1 MNRSAALSARALA
14 AGISGLVALALG
26 VAPAGAVVGGAS
38 LDSSD
43 LSGGAFSSLALV
55 RLAGGTCSGALVA
68 ADLVLTAAHCEAPV
82 SVQVAGS
89 EHAVVQVHVAP
100 GFDADPT
107 GSDHDLALLR
117 LDGTVPAVPLSF
129 ATAGGEVDLGSPV
142 TFAGFGTA
150 GSPDAAAVGFGEV
163 VGLRTRSFDVA
174 GESSAC
180 EGDSGGPVLA
190 DGLIVGVVSAGQG
203 GVGCFETTIA
213 TRVSAQVDFL
223 ASFVD
228 VAPVA
233 ASDTTTIVPGG
244 RANLTLRAQDTAGEE
259 LDFSIV
265 EPGIF
270 TPSKQC
276 HGTDTGPDATVR
288 CAITAPRDALVG
300 TVSELVFMVSDGRD
314 TSFGVV
320 SVEVRR
326 RGGGNAAPTAA
337 DASVEMGVD
346 GVVTFALPADDPDGD
361 ALTSTIRNGPT
372 SGNVYCEQ
380 LECTYYAVLGTTPGQ
395 TDSFTYTVSDGR
407 RTSNEAT
414 VSITTVGDRAPVFA
428 NPDQAIVGFPGV
440 AVLHTFVM
448 LDAEADK
455 VTVSAVDPV
464 VTDGAGTVSVSCFD
478 DHGAARQQ
486 RVECLVSAS
495 PGFSGDA
502 AFSLQATDGTSVV
515 TDELRVSVAP
525 NRAPSIVPE
534 TFSIGADED
543 FRFPLLVLP
552 HEADPDCNEAVLEY
566 EGAVACD
573 PLAYTIEIDDSLM
586 SGEVTCDT
594 DRASDFNGWCSFVP
608 AASATGDQVLVLRWS
623 VSDGAASSSTV
634 TTKVTYRLP

>member
-26 VAPAGAVVGGAS
+26 VVPAGAVVGGQS
-38 LDSSD
+38 LDNSD

-68 ADLVLTAAHCEAPV
+68 PDLVLTAAHCEAPV

-100 GFDADPT
+100 GFDADPA

-150 GSPDAAAVGFGEV
+150 GSPDAAAVGSGEV
-163 VGLRTRSFDVA
+163 VGLRARSFDVA

-190 DGLIVGVVSAGQG
+190 DGVIVGVVSAGQG

-228 VAPVA
+228 VVPVA
-233 ASDTTTIVPGG
+233 ASDTATIVPGG
-244 RANLTLRAQDTAGEE
+244 RTNLTLRAQDTAGEE

-276 HGTDTGPDATVR
+276 HGTDTGPDAAVR

-346 GVVTFALPADDPDGD
+346 GVAEFVLPADDPDGD

-372 SGNVYCEQ
+372 SGNVDCQQ
-380 LECTYYAVLGTTPGQ
+380 LECTYYALQGTTPGQ
-395 TDSFTYTVSDGR
+395 TDSFTYTVSDGK

-440 AVLHTFVM
+440 AVLHTFVV

-455 VTVSAVDPV
+455 VTVSAVDV
-464 VTDGAGTVSVSCFD
+464 VAADGAGTVSVSCFD
-478 DHGAARQQ
+478 DHRAGSQQ

-502 AFSLQATDGTSVV
+502 LLTLEATDGTSVV
-515 TDELRVSVAP
+515 TDQLRVSVAP
-525 NRAPSIVPE
+525 NRAPSIAPE
-534 TFSIGADED
+534 TFSIRADED
-543 FRFPLLVLP
+543 FRFPLLVRP
-552 HEADPDCNEAVLEY
+552 READPDCDEAVLQY
-566 EGAVACD
+566 EGAVICD

-594 DRASDFNGWCSFVP
+594 DRASEFNGWCSFVP
-608 AASATGDQVLVLRWS
+608 AEGATGDQVLVLRWS

-634 TTKVTYRLP
+634 TTRVTYRLP

>member
-1 MNRSAALSARALA
+1 MTRSAALSARALA

-26 VAPAGAVVGGAS
+26 VVPAGAVVGGQS

-55 RLAGGTCSGALVA
+55 RLADGTCSGALVA
-68 ADLVLTAAHCEAPV
+68 PDLVLTAAHCEAPV

-89 EHAVVQVHVAP
+89 EHAVVQTHVAP
-100 GFDADPT
+100 GFGADPA

-117 LDGTVPAVPLSF
+117 LDGPVAATPMPF
-129 ATAGGEVDLGSPV
+129 ATTGGEVDLGSPV

-190 DGLIVGVVSAGQG
+190 DGVIVGVVSAGQG
-203 GVGCFETTIA
+203 GAGCFETTVA

-223 ASFVD
+223 ASFVNA
-228 VAPVA
+228 APVA
-233 ASDTTTIVPGG
+233 ASDTATIVPGG
-244 RANLTLRAQDTAGEE
+244 RTNLILRAQDTAGEE

-276 HGTDTGPDATVR
+276 HGTDTGPDAAVR

-346 GVVTFALPADDPDGD
+346 GVAEFVLPADDPDGD
-361 ALTSTIRNGPT
+361 ALTSTIRNGST
-372 SGNVYCEQ
+372 SGNVDCQQ
-380 LECTYYAVLGTTPGQ
+380 LECTYYALQGTTPGQ
-395 TDSFTYTVSDGR
+395 TDSFTYTVSDGK

-440 AVLHTFVM
+440 AVLHTFVV
-448 LDAEADK
+448 LDPESQK
-455 VTVSAVDPV
+455 VTVSAVDAV
-464 VTDGAGTVSVSCFD
+464 AAGGGGTVSVSCFD
-478 DHGAARQQ
+478 DHRAGSQQ
-486 RVECLVSAS
+486 RVECLVAAS
-495 PGFSGDA
+495 PDFSGDA
-502 AFSLQATDGTSVV
+502 VVTLRATDGTNVV
-515 TDELRVSVAP
+515 TDQLRVSVAP
-525 NRAPSIVPE
+525 NRAPSIAPE
-534 TFSIGADED
+534 TFSIAADED
-543 FRFPLLVLP
+543 FRFPLLVRP
-552 HEADPDCNEAVLEY
+552 READPDCDEAVLQY
-566 EGAVACD
+566 EGAVTCD

-586 SGEVTCDT
+586 SGEVACDT
-594 DRASDFNGWCSFVP
+594 DRASEFNGWCSFVP
-608 AASATGDQVLVLRWS
+608 AEGATGDQVLVLRWS
-623 VSDGAASSSTV
+623 VSDGVASSSTV
-634 TTKVTYRLP
+634 TTRVTYRLP

>member
-14 AGISGLVALALG
+14 AGISGLVALTLG
-26 VAPAGAVVGGAS
+26 VVPAGAVVGGQS

-55 RLAGGTCSGALVA
+55 RLAEGTCSGALVA
-68 ADLVLTAAHCEAPV
+68 PDLVLTAAHCEAPV
-82 SVQVAGS
+82 SVRVAGA
-89 EHAVVQVHVAP
+89 EHTVVQTHVAP
-100 GFDADPT
+100 GFGADPA

-117 LDGTVPAVPLSF
+117 LDGPVAATPMPF
-129 ATAGGEVDLGSPV
+129 ATTGAELDLGSPV

-150 GSPDAAAVGFGEV
+150 GSPDSAAVGFGEV
-163 VGLRTRSFDVA
+163 VGLRPRSFDVT

-190 DGLIVGVVSAGQG
+190 DGVIVGVVSAGQG

-223 ASFVD
+223 AAFVD
-228 VAPVA
+228 VVPVA
-233 ASDTTTIVPGG
+233 ASDTATIVPGG
-244 RANLTLRAQDTAGEE
+244 RTNLILRAQDTAGEE

-276 HGTDTGPDATVR
+276 HGTDTGPDAAVR

-314 TSFGVV
+314 TSLGVV

-346 GVVTFALPADDPDGD
+346 GVAELVLPADDPDGD

-372 SGNVYCEQ
+372 SGNVDCQQ
-380 LECTYYAVLGTTPGQ
+380 LECTYYALQGTTPGQ
-395 TDSFTYTVSDGR
+395 TDSFTYTVSDGK

-440 AVLHTFVM
+440 AVLHSFVV

-455 VTVSAVDPV
+455 VTVSAVDV
-464 VTDGAGTVSVSCFD
+464 FAADGAGTVSVSCFD
-478 DHGAARQQ
+478 DHRAGSQQ

-502 AFSLQATDGTSVV
+502 LLTLEATDGTSVV
-515 TDELRVSVAP
+515 TDQLRVSVAP
-525 NRAPSIVPE
+525 NRAPSIAPE
-534 TFSIGADED
+534 TFSIEADED
-543 FRFPLLVLP
+543 FRFPLLVRP
-552 HEADPDCNEAVLEY
+552 READPDCDEAVLQY
-566 EGAVACD
+566 EGAVICD

-594 DRASDFNGWCSFVP
+594 DRASELNGWCSFVP
-608 AASATGDQVLVLRWS
+608 AEGATGDQVLVLRWS

-634 TTKVTYRLP
+634 TTRVTYRLP